1 MNAAAV
7 RFKKPAA
14 GFPARALKSRDDED
28 MPVICP
34 TCQIHLGAG
43 RLNERAVYFVCRSFV
58 HLEWTSRRIRWQIQ
72 AVGQTKRPT
81 CRNCGT
87 NLILAPAP
95 DAKGRRSFS
104 CERCEPADPLKSAT
118 ACGWIMS
125 ELRPPT

>member
-43 RLNERAVYFVCRSFV
+43 RLNERAVNFVGRSFV
-58 HLEWTSRRIRWQIQ
+58 QRKLFFPPDSIWNGPAAESGGRF
-72 AVGQTKRPT
+72 RP
-81 CRNCGT
+81 
-87 NLILAPAP
+87 
-95 DAKGRRSFS
+95 
-104 CERCEPADPLKSAT
+104 
-118 ACGWIMS
+118 
-125 ELRPPT
+125 